1 MLVFY
6 VSEGEGHDR
15 RKLQTAAILICLTA
29 KGGDNPPSAH
39 TEEREGRKRGGE
51 GERGRGKKTQK
62 ELSRIVI
69 RTPNRDKGGSR
80 GGG

>member
-1 MLVFY
+1 MFY

-39 TEEREGRKRGGE
+39 TPRKERAEREVEKESE
-51 GERGRGKKTQK
+51 GEAKKTQK
-62 ELSRIVI
+62 ELSGIVI
-69 RTPNRDKGGSR
+69 RTPNRDKGGSL
-80 GGG
+80 GG